1 MIKNSAKFFHNF
13 SIKYF
18 ENIVKQK
25 NSLTSNNLS
34 RKITTYKMSN
44 YKYPEVRRDLSIVDD
59 IHGTKASI

>member
-1 MIKNSAKFFHNF
+1 MFNRILESNRLSGYKLL
-13 SIKYF
+13 
-18 ENIVKQK
+18 K